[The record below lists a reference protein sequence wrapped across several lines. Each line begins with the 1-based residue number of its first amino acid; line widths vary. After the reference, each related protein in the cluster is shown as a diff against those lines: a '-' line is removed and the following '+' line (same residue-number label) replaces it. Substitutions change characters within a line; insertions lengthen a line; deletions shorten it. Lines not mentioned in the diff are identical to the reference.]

1 MDPDTYTPSNLAA
14 EARAKFEGFAHSAVA
29 APPGSREWQPP
40 GATLTPPPFPSS
52 PPGGSS
58 RTAGTDDAATDDD
71 AEAASPCRTAQDK
84 SFYDNAVGSRR
95 RVKKETSA
103 ERGVPQISLPAS
115 SASSSNAT
123 PAAAEWDRTHPRV
136 LPPSTAATRPRP
148 QQPKRPSRLLDRVGG
163 VRGGPKAGGAS
174 TAAVPAGRASTS
186 SLHTAPLLRPHRLSS
201 MPWVAEHTHPDDDEV
216 MLPGVPP
223 FPTDD
228 FRGWLLS
235 IGAGEK
241 EAAEFVEEMQQFAS
255 QSLGGCSPAVLVS
268 DDFEFQKTDSAQGMV
283 SGTRSS
289 GAVVLGVKLLWVEGR
304 S

>member
-1 MDPDTYTPSNLAA
+1 MDPATYTPNNLAA

-29 APPGSREWQPP
+29 APQGSRDWQPP
-40 GATLTPPPFPSS
+40 GTT
-52 PPGGSS
+52 
-58 RTAGTDDAATDDD
+58 TDDAKAV
-71 AEAASPCRTAQDK
+71 SPCRTAQDK

-95 RVKKETSA
+95 QVKNKETSA
-103 ERGVPQISLPAS
+103 ERGVPQISLPAASSAS
-115 SASSSNAT
+115 SASSSNAEK
-123 PAAAEWDRTHPRV
+123 AAAEWDRTHPRNAPVPRRV

-148 QQPKRPSRLLDRVGG
+148 QQPRN
-163 VRGGPKAGGAS
+163 
-174 TAAVPAGRASTS
+174 
-186 SLHTAPLLRPHRLSS
+186 TAPLLRPHRLSS

-235 IGAGEK
+235 IGAGEE
-241 EAAEFVEEMQQFAS
+241 EAGEFVEEMQQFAS

-283 SGTRSS
+283 SGT
-289 GAVVLGVKLLWVEGR
+289 AVVLRVKLLWVEGR
-304 S
+304 SYCVCVCVCTVCV

>member
-1 MDPDTYTPSNLAA
+1 MDPATYTPNNLAA

-29 APPGSREWQPP
+29 APQGSRDWQPP
-40 GATLTPPPFPSS
+40 GTT
-52 PPGGSS
+52 
-58 RTAGTDDAATDDD
+58 TDDAKAV
-71 AEAASPCRTAQDK
+71 SPCRTAQDK

-95 RVKKETSA
+95 QVKN
-103 ERGVPQISLPAS
+103 
-115 SASSSNAT
+115 ASSSNAEK
-123 PAAAEWDRTHPRV
+123 AAAEWDRTHPRNAPVPRRV

-148 QQPKRPSRLLDRVGG
+148 QQPRN
-163 VRGGPKAGGAS
+163 
-174 TAAVPAGRASTS
+174 
-186 SLHTAPLLRPHRLSS
+186 TAPLLRPHRLSS

-235 IGAGEK
+235 IGAGEE
-241 EAAEFVEEMQQFAS
+241 EAGEFVEEMQQFAS

-283 SGTRSS
+283 SGT
-289 GAVVLGVKLLWVEGR
+289 AVVLRVKLLWVEGR
-304 S
+304 SYCVCVCTVCV

>member
-1 MDPDTYTPSNLAA
+1 MDPATYTPNNLAA

-29 APPGSREWQPP
+29 APQGSRDWQPP
-40 GATLTPPPFPSS
+40 GTT
-52 PPGGSS
+52 
-58 RTAGTDDAATDDD
+58 TDDAKAV
-71 AEAASPCRTAQDK
+71 SPCRTAQDK

-95 RVKKETSA
+95 QVKNKETSA
-103 ERGVPQISLPAS
+103 ERGVPQISLPAASSAS
-115 SASSSNAT
+115 SASSSNAEK
-123 PAAAEWDRTHPRV
+123 AAAEWDRTHPRNAPVPRRV

-148 QQPKRPSRLLDRVGG
+148 QQPRRP
-163 VRGGPKAGGAS
+163 PP

-235 IGAGEK
+235 IGAGEE
-241 EAAEFVEEMQQFAS
+241 EAGEFVEEMQQFAS

-283 SGTRSS
+283 SGSTSS
-289 GAVVLGVKLLWVEGR
+289 EVVVG
-304 S
+304 